1 MNGHSGNQD
10 DSEDVN
16 QFGIRKTT
24 YWEIYGVKRFPYR
37 GKRKFTPLLYPSF
50 HGGMVISN
58 DVFGLTISQFER
70 QYKACLERRKTKEQ
84 WILNLRYP
92 DKSSNE
98 YLEYLENCTDC
109 NIGQLLCFETN
120 PREKCLYEHLIQT
133 VGTEI
138 DIRKRQRLFIIQDRI
153 YNSAC
158 AFNLTQISS
167 GSLAEGLNLPGSDM
181 DTMYVH
187 NDIEVPQNVKNIKN
201 PKHRI
206 CVMEIDI
213 YHPGFARIRQVAA
226 QNEVSLREQCD
237 RCPLGTCT
245 GTQFYLPVKSFLDS
259 LKETFSYINPCEHGP
274 CISDQDQTIDIAECV
289 RSTYLPHNAIPW
301 ASRHRCQWPT
311 NFVIDMIM
319 KNGCLLVPIGP
330 KTLSNN
336 EFLWRISFSVAEK
349 ILVHSFNFTQFLCYG
364 LLKDVCYILKLT
376 LKCIV
381 NTNSEVKELL
391 CSYFLKTAL
400 FWVSE
405 ESDID
410 TFQLPKL
417 YNCFSLCLDK
427 LMSWVNTCYCPNY
440 FIPEH
445 NMFLGK
451 INQRNKNKLLSV
463 LESIKFRGID
473 GLITSLFPSDNSR
486 LASANSESPSIML
499 DFLSYRIITTSQNVL
514 SWKTRMEYTKSLL
527 KSESS
532 TFINNV
538 CTYHYAEASKYVAQ
552 LLPSPSAIGNTYN
565 IRKCYHRLLQNGTKT
580 DAVSGWLLYASFYYV
595 TGQFNV
601 SLRLTDY
608 VLSRCSPDM
617 MEEGD
622 DKCEVHRNCYRQ
634 NIHSTMNLNDRMKMA
649 TIANVGYI
657 INSSLIPKELQLE
670 VETEELVIPPVVMSH
685 CLNVL
690 CYHHLGD
697 ICNRQKSLRDL
708 HLTVKHRYSISPRC
722 TSASITV
729 LGVCFEICDAK
740 ELAYQCYEEALQSGC
755 HIFSSAVK
763 RSKLGSN

>member
-1 MNGHSGNQD
+1 MNGHLRNHE
-10 DSEDVN
+10 DSEDEN

-37 GKRKFTPLLYPSF
+37 GKRKFTPLLYQSF

-70 QYKACLERRKTKEQ
+70 IYKACLERRKTKEQ

-109 NIGQLLCFETN
+109 NIGHLLCFEN
-120 PREKCLYEHLIQT
+120 NQREKCLYEHLIRI

-138 DIRKRQRLFIIQDRI
+138 DIRKQQRLFIIEDRI
-153 YNSAC
+153 FNSSY
-158 AFNLTQISS
+158 FKSQTRISS

-181 DTMYVH
+181 DIMYVGH
-187 NDIEVPQNVKNIKN
+187 NIEVTQNVKNIKN
-201 PKHRI
+201 PKHSI

-213 YHPGFARIRQVAA
+213 YHPGFARIRKVAVP
-226 QNEVSLREQCD
+226 NEVSLREQCHS
-237 RCPLGTCT
+237 CPLGTCT
-245 GTQFYLPVKSFLDS
+245 GTQFYLPVKPFLDS
-259 LKETFSYINPCEHGP
+259 IKEGYSYMNPCEHGP
-274 CISDQDQTIDIAECV
+274 CISDQNQTVDFAYCI
-289 RSTYLPHNAIPW
+289 RSKYLPHNAIPW

-311 NFVIDMIM
+311 KFVIDMIM

-330 KTLSNN
+330 KTSDN
-336 EFLWRISFSVAEK
+336 EYLWRISFSVAEK
-349 ILVHSFNFTQFLCYG
+349 LLVHSFNFTQFLCYG
-364 LLKDVCYILKLT
+364 LLKLT
-376 LKCIV
+376 LKYIV

-405 ESDID
+405 ESNID
-410 TFQLPKL
+410 TFQLPKF

-463 LESIKFRGID
+463 LESSKFRGID
-473 GLITSLFPSDNSR
+473 GLITSLFSSDNSR
-486 LASANSESPSIML
+486 LASASSESPSIML
-499 DFLSYRIITTSQNVL
+499 DFLFYRITTSQNVS
-514 SWKTRMEYTKSLL
+514 SWKTRMEYTKYLL

-532 TFINNV
+532 PFIKSV

-552 LLPSPSAIGNTYN
+552 LLPSPSAIGNAYN

-608 VLSRCSPDM
+608 VLSRYSPDM
-617 MEEGD
+617 MD
-622 DKCEVHRNCYRQ
+622 TDHQNCEVHRNFYRQ
-634 NIHSTMNLNDRMKMA
+634 NIHSTMNLNDRMKIA
-649 TIANVGYI
+649 TIVNVEYI
-657 INSSLIPKELQLE
+657 QNSSLIPKELQLE
-670 VETEELVIPPVVMSH
+670 VETEVLTISPVVMSH

-697 ICNRQKSLRDL
+697 IYNRQKSLRDFY
-708 HLTVKHRYSISPRC
+708 LTVLHRYSISSRC
-722 TSASITV
+722 LSASITV
-729 LGVCFEICDAK
+729 LGVCYEISGDK
-740 ELAYQCYEEALQSGC
+740 NLAYQCYEEALRNGC

-763 RSKLGSN
+763 RKSKLESN